1 MIVVAVGTLLLGNW
15 QTRRAEE
22 KIALQERLDRL
33 SSVAVKEV
41 PASIV
46 NPDEWAQH
54 RVIAR
59 GEFVPEGMVL
69 VDNRLFRG
77 AAGYHVVMPLRLA
90 GSRMHILV
98 NRGWVASGGRRNVLP
113 NIPTPA
119 GPVAIEGIASVP
131 TDQPYE
137 LAKAGESNAVPGPIR
152 QNLVIERVAA
162 EQGRTLQ
169 PFVILQT
176 GTAPDSLVREWP
188 RPDARSDTNRAYALQ
203 WYAMS
208 ALAVIMWIVLNLKRA
223 DDQSR

>member
-46 NPDEWAQH
+46 NPAEWAQH
-54 RVIAR
+54 RVVAR

-113 NIPTPA
+113 NIPTPV
-119 GPVAIEGIASVP
+119 GLVAIEGIASVP
-131 TDQPYE
+131 PDQPYE

>member
-1 MIVVAVGTLLLGNW
+1 MIVIAVGTLLLGNW

-33 SSVAVKEV
+33 SSGAVEEV
-41 PASIV
+41 PSSLV
-46 NPDEWAQH
+46 NPAEWAQH

-59 GEFVPEGMVL
+59 GEFVPGGMIL

-90 GSRMHILV
+90 GSRMHVLV
-98 NRGWVASGGRRNVLP
+98 NRGWVASGGRRDELP
-113 NIPTPA
+113 NIPTPM

-131 TDQPYE
+131 TDHPYE
-137 LAKAGESNAVPGPIR
+137 LAKAGESNAASGPIR

-162 EQGRTLQ
+162 EQGLALQ

-176 GTAPDSLVREWP
+176 GAAPDSLVREWP

-208 ALAVIMWIVLNLKRA
+208 AVAVIMWIILNLKKA
-223 DDQSR
+223 DDKPR